1 MRVALVGNPSVG
13 KSLIFNQLTGLGVE
27 VSNYPGTTVEVQQGS
42 TCFQREIVEL
52 VDLPGIYSLDG
63 DSDEESLVR
72 RYLEQQETDVV
83 IAVLNVTRL
92 ERNLY
97 LLLQVAE
104 YGLPLVIV
112 LNMVDEAAKQ
122 GLEIDPVPL
131 RDLFGVEV
139 ILTAASQGKNIDQI
153 IPAAL
158 AATRPSQVEV
168 PYDHYVEAAIR
179 SLGKMFGADR
189 KESIRALLGF
199 GENPELL
206 EAARTIADEIESRHR
221 MTVAQTI
228 AANRHNFA
236 HQIAALI
243 IREEVRAPR
252 GDLDSILT
260 RAIPGIPILIGILVG
275 MLLLVF
281 IVGSYLEEAIV
292 EFFNVFALQ
301 PFLSLGL
308 PPLAETLGTSIL
320 LALQAGLGIAFPYV
334 FLFYIIIS
342 LLEDSGYMTRA
353 AFLADN
359 AMHRVGMHGGA
370 VIPLT
375 LAFGCNVPAI
385 MSVRLLRSRRERVI
399 ASFLVTMVPC
409 SARTVIIAGIVASFV
424 GIGAAFSVYAIVFAL
439 ILITGLVLSR
449 ITPGERFGMIMEM
462 VPLRRPDAELVM
474 KKAWSRLSEFLF
486 IAMPLLL
493 AGSVVLGLLE
503 FFGVMTAFE
512 TVVEPY
518 TMALLGLPGY
528 SATALIF
535 GILRKEMAFETL
547 AILAGTADLG
557 AALTSLQLYIFAVV
571 TVLFVPCLATITVLL
586 REVGSRITAA
596 VTVYTVSLGLLIGGL
611 IYRILTILMH

>member
-1 MRVALVGNPSVG
+1 MKFALIGNPSVG

-27 VSNYPGTTVEVQQGS
+27 VSNYPGTTVELQRGN
-42 TCFQREIVEL
+42 TCFQREMIEL
-52 VDLPGIYSLDG
+52 VDLPGVYSLDG
-63 DSDEESLVR
+63 ESGEEVLVR
-72 RYLEQQETDVV
+72 RFLEQQDTDVV
-83 IAVLNVTRL
+83 IAVLSATRL

-104 YGLPLVIV
+104 YGLPMVVV

-122 GLEIDPVPL
+122 GLEIDPGPIG
-131 RDLFGVEV
+131 DLLGVEV
-139 ILTAASQGKNIDQI
+139 ILTAASQGKNIDRI

-158 AATRPSQVEV
+158 AATRPVKVEV
-168 PYDHYVEAAIR
+168 PYDHHIEAAIR
-179 SLGKMFGADR
+179 SLGKISAADR
-189 KESIRALLGF
+189 KESIRALQGF
-199 GENPELL
+199 GENPDLL
-206 EAARTIADEIESRHR
+206 EAAQTIAEEIESRHR
-221 MTVAQTI
+221 MTVAQII

-236 HQIAALI
+236 HQIAGLTI
-243 IREEVRAPR
+243 KEKTLHQKT
-252 GDLDSILT
+252 DLDGILT
-260 RAIPGIPILIGILVG
+260 RVIPGIPILIGILLG
-275 MLLLVF
+275 MLLVVF
-281 IVGSYLEEAIV
+281 VVGSFLEELIV
-292 EFFNVFALQ
+292 ELFDIFLLQ
-301 PFLSLGL
+301 PFLALGL
-308 PPLAETLGTSIL
+308 PPIVDALGTALI

-342 LLEDSGYMTRA
+342 VLEDSGYMTRA

-385 MSVRLLRSRRERVI
+385 MSVRLLHSRRERII

-409 SARTVIIAGIVASFV
+409 SARTVIIAGIVAGFV

-439 ILITGLVLSR
+439 ILVTGLVLSR
-449 ITPGERFGMIMEM
+449 VTPGEQFGMIMEM
-462 VPLRRPDAELVM
+462 VPLRRPDARLVM

-503 FFGVMTAFE
+503 FFGFMAIFE
-512 TVVEPY
+512 QLVEPY

-557 AALTSLQLYIFAVV
+557 AVLSSLQLYIFAVV
-571 TVLFVPCLATITVLL
+571 TVLFIPCLATITVLL
-586 REVGSRITAA
+586 REVGSRITLA
-596 VTVYTVSLGLLIGGL
+596 VTIYTVALGLFIGGL
-611 IYRILTILMH
+611 MYRILA

>member
-1 MRVALVGNPSVG
+1 MKIALIGNPSVG

-27 VSNYPGTTVEVQQGS
+27 VSNYPGTTVELQRGN
-42 TCFQREIVEL
+42 TCFQREMIEL

-63 DSDEESLVR
+63 ESGEEALVR
-72 RYLEQQETDVV
+72 RFLEQQDTDVV
-83 IAVLNVTRL
+83 IAVLSATRL

-104 YGLPLVIV
+104 YGLPMVVV

-122 GLEIDPVPL
+122 GLEIDPGPIG
-131 RDLFGVEV
+131 DLLGVEV
-139 ILTAASQGKNIDQI
+139 ILTAASQGKNIDRI

-158 AATRPSQVEV
+158 AATRPVKVEV
-168 PYDHYVEAAIR
+168 PYDHHIEAAIR
-179 SLGKMFGADR
+179 SLGKISAADR
-189 KESIRALLGF
+189 KESIRALQGF
-199 GENPELL
+199 GENPDLL
-206 EAARTIADEIESRHR
+206 EAAQTIAEEIESRHR
-221 MTVAQTI
+221 MTVAQII

-236 HQIAALI
+236 HQIAGLTI
-243 IREEVRAPR
+243 KEKTLHQKT
-252 GDLDSILT
+252 DLDGILT
-260 RAIPGIPILIGILVG
+260 RVIPGIPILIGILLG
-275 MLLLVF
+275 MLLVVF
-281 IVGSYLEEAIV
+281 VVGSFLEELIV
-292 EFFNVFALQ
+292 ELFDIFLLQ
-301 PFLSLGL
+301 PFLALGL
-308 PPLAETLGTSIL
+308 PPIVDALGTALI

-342 LLEDSGYMTRA
+342 VLEDSGYMTRA

-385 MSVRLLRSRRERVI
+385 MSVRLLHSRRERII

-409 SARTVIIAGIVASFV
+409 SARTVIIAGIVAGFV

-439 ILITGLVLSR
+439 IVLTGLVLSR
-449 ITPGERFGMIMEM
+449 ITPGEQFGMIMEM
-462 VPLRRPDAELVM
+462 VPLRRPDTRLVM
-474 KKAWSRLSEFLF
+474 RKAWMRLSEFLF

-493 AGSVVLGLLE
+493 VGSVVLGLLE
-503 FFGVMTAFE
+503 FFGIMAIFE
-512 TVVEPY
+512 GFVEPY

-557 AALTSLQLYIFAVV
+557 AVLSSLQLYIFAVV
-571 TVLFVPCLATITVLL
+571 TVLFIPCLATITVLL
-586 REVGSRITAA
+586 REVGSRITLA
-596 VTVYTVSLGLLIGGL
+596 VTIYTVALGLFIGGL
-611 IYRILTILMH
+611 MYRILA

>member
-1 MRVALVGNPSVG
+1 MKFALIGNPSVG

-27 VSNYPGTTVEVQQGS
+27 VSNYPGTTVELQRGN
-42 TCFQREIVEL
+42 TCFQREMIEL
-52 VDLPGIYSLDG
+52 VDLPGVYSLDG
-63 DSDEESLVR
+63 ESGEEALVR
-72 RYLEQQETDVV
+72 RFLEQQDTDVV
-83 IAVLNVTRL
+83 IAVLSATRL

-104 YGLPLVIV
+104 YGLPMVVV

-122 GLEIDPVPL
+122 GLEIDPGPIG
-131 RDLFGVEV
+131 DLLGVEV
-139 ILTAASQGKNIDQI
+139 ILTAASQGKNIDRI

-158 AATRPSQVEV
+158 AATRPVKVEV
-168 PYDHYVEAAIR
+168 PYDHHIEAAIR
-179 SLGKMFGADR
+179 SLGKISAADR
-189 KESIRALLGF
+189 KESIRALQGF
-199 GENPELL
+199 GENPDLL
-206 EAARTIADEIESRHR
+206 EAAQTIAEEIESRHR
-221 MTVAQTI
+221 MTVAQII

-236 HQIAALI
+236 HQIAGLTI
-243 IREEVRAPR
+243 KEKTLHQKT
-252 GDLDSILT
+252 DLDGILT
-260 RAIPGIPILIGILVG
+260 RVIPGIPILIGILLG
-275 MLLLVF
+275 MLLVVF
-281 IVGSYLEEAIV
+281 VVGSFLEELIV
-292 EFFNVFALQ
+292 ELFDIFLLQ
-301 PFLSLGL
+301 PFLALGL
-308 PPLAETLGTSIL
+308 PPIVDALGTALI

-342 LLEDSGYMTRA
+342 VLEDSGYMTRA

-385 MSVRLLRSRRERVI
+385 MSVRLLHSRRERII

-409 SARTVIIAGIVASFV
+409 SARTVIIAGIVAGFV

-439 ILITGLVLSR
+439 IVLTGLVLSR
-449 ITPGERFGMIMEM
+449 ITPGEQFGMIMEM
-462 VPLRRPDAELVM
+462 VPLRRPDTRLVM
-474 KKAWSRLSEFLF
+474 RKAWMRLSEFLF

-493 AGSVVLGLLE
+493 VGSVVLGLLE
-503 FFGVMTAFE
+503 FFGIMAIFE
-512 TVVEPY
+512 GFVEPY

-557 AALTSLQLYIFAVV
+557 AVLSSLQLYIFAVV
-571 TVLFVPCLATITVLL
+571 TVLFIPCLATITVLL
-586 REVGSRITAA
+586 REVGSRITLA
-596 VTVYTVSLGLLIGGL
+596 VTIYTVALGLFIGGL
-611 IYRILTILMH
+611 MYRILA

>member
-1 MRVALVGNPSVG
+1 MRFALIGNPSVG

-27 VSNYPGTTVEVQQGS
+27 VSNYPGTTVELQRGN
-42 TCFQREIVEL
+42 TCFQREIFEL
-52 VDLPGIYSLDG
+52 VDLPGVYSLEG
-63 DSDEESLVR
+63 NSDEEGLVR
-72 RYLEQQETDVV
+72 RFLEQQDVDAV
-83 IAVLNVTRL
+83 IVVVNVTRL

-104 YGLPLVIV
+104 YGLPMVVV
-112 LNMVDEAAKQ
+112 LNMADEAAKR
-122 GLEIDPVPL
+122 GLEIDPGPIQ
-131 RDLFGVEV
+131 DLLGVEV
-139 ILTAASQGKNIDQI
+139 ILTAASQGKNIDRI

-158 AATRPSQVEV
+158 AASSPSMVEI
-168 PYDHYVEAAIR
+168 PYDHHIEAAVR
-179 SLGKMFGADR
+179 SLGKMFDADR
-189 KESIRALLGF
+189 KESVRALLGF
-199 GENPELL
+199 GDNPEQL
-206 EAARTIADEIESRHR
+206 EAARTISDEIESRHR
-221 MTVAQTI
+221 MTVAQII

-236 HQIAALI
+236 HKIADLTI
-243 IREEVRAPR
+243 KEETELPQT
-252 GDLDSILT
+252 DPDSILT
-260 RAIPGIPILIGILVG
+260 RLIPGMPILIGILVG
-275 MLLLVF
+275 MLLFVF
-281 IVGSYLEEAIV
+281 VAGSFLEEMIV
-292 EFFNVFALQ
+292 EFFEVYAMQ
-301 PFLSLGL
+301 PFVALGL
-308 PPLAETLGTSIL
+308 PPLAEELGVSVL

-342 LLEDSGYMTRA
+342 VLEDSGYMTRA

-385 MSVRLLRSRRERVI
+385 MSIRLLRSRRERII

-424 GIGAAFSVYAIVFAL
+424 GIAAAFSVYAIVFVL
-439 ILITGLVLSR
+439 ILATGLVLSR
-449 ITPGERFGMIMEM
+449 VAPGERFGMIMEM
-462 VPLRRPDAELVM
+462 VPLRWPDPKLVM

-493 AGSVVLGLLE
+493 VGSVVLGLLE
-503 FFGVMTAFE
+503 FFGVMAF
-512 TVVEPY
+512 VQGLVEPY

-557 AALTSLQLYIFAVV
+557 SVLSSLQLYIFAVV

-586 REVGSRITAA
+586 REVGSRITLAI
-596 VTVYTVSLGLLIGGL
+596 TVYTVTLGLLVGALLFYLLG
-611 IYRILTILMH
+611 

>member
-1 MRVALVGNPSVG
+1 MKFALIGNPSVG

-27 VSNYPGTTVEVQQGS
+27 VSNYPGTTVELQRGN
-42 TCFQREIVEL
+42 TCFQREMIEL
-52 VDLPGIYSLDG
+52 VDLPGVYSLDG
-63 DSDEESLVR
+63 ESGEEVLVR
-72 RYLEQQETDVV
+72 RFLEQQDTDVV
-83 IAVLNVTRL
+83 IAVLSATRL

-104 YGLPLVIV
+104 YGLPMVVV

-122 GLEIDPVPL
+122 GLEIDPGPIG
-131 RDLFGVEV
+131 DLLGVEV
-139 ILTAASQGKNIDQI
+139 ILTAASQGKNIDRI

-158 AATRPSQVEV
+158 AATRPVKVEV
-168 PYDHYVEAAIR
+168 PYDHHIEAAIR
-179 SLGKMFGADR
+179 SLGKISAADR
-189 KESIRALLGF
+189 KESIRALQGF
-199 GENPELL
+199 GENPDLL
-206 EAARTIADEIESRHR
+206 EAAQTIAEEIESRHR
-221 MTVAQTI
+221 MTVAQII

-236 HQIAALI
+236 HQIAGLTI
-243 IREEVRAPR
+243 KEKTLHQKT
-252 GDLDSILT
+252 DLDGILT
-260 RAIPGIPILIGILVG
+260 RVIPGIPILIGILLG
-275 MLLLVF
+275 MLLVVF
-281 IVGSYLEEAIV
+281 VVGSFLEELIV
-292 EFFNVFALQ
+292 ELFDIFLLQ
-301 PFLSLGL
+301 PFLALGL
-308 PPLAETLGTSIL
+308 PPIVDALGTALI

-342 LLEDSGYMTRA
+342 VLEDSGYMTRA

-385 MSVRLLRSRRERVI
+385 MSVRLLHSRRERII

-409 SARTVIIAGIVASFV
+409 SARTVIIAGIVAGFV

-439 ILITGLVLSR
+439 IVLTGLVLSR
-449 ITPGERFGMIMEM
+449 ITPGEQFGMIMEM
-462 VPLRRPDAELVM
+462 VPLRRPDTRLVM
-474 KKAWSRLSEFLF
+474 RKAWMRLSEFLF

-493 AGSVVLGLLE
+493 VGSVVLGLLE
-503 FFGVMTAFE
+503 FFGIMAIFE
-512 TVVEPY
+512 GFVEPY

-557 AALTSLQLYIFAVV
+557 AVLSSLQLYIFAVV
-571 TVLFVPCLATITVLL
+571 TVLFIPCLATITVLL
-586 REVGSRITAA
+586 REVGSRITLA
-596 VTVYTVSLGLLIGGL
+596 VTIYTVALGLFIGGL
-611 IYRILTILMH
+611 MYRILA

>member
-1 MRVALVGNPSVG
+1 MRFALVGNPSVG

-27 VSNYPGTTVEVQQGS
+27 VSNYPGTTVELQRGN

-52 VDLPGIYSLDG
+52 VDLPGVYSLEG
-63 DSDEESLVR
+63 NSEEEGLVR
-72 RYLEQQETDVV
+72 RFLEQQDVDAV
-83 IAVLNVTRL
+83 IVVANVTRL

-104 YGLPLVIV
+104 YGLPMVVV
-112 LNMVDEAAKQ
+112 LNMIDEAAKR
-122 GLEIDPVPL
+122 GLEIDPGPIH
-131 RDLFGVEV
+131 DLLGVEV
-139 ILTAASQGKNIDQI
+139 IQTAASQGKNIDRI

-158 AATRPSQVEV
+158 AASSPSVVEI
-168 PYDHYVEAAIR
+168 PYDHHIEAAIR

-189 KESIRALLGF
+189 KESVRALLGF
-199 GENPELL
+199 GDNPELI
-206 EAARTIADEIESRHR
+206 EAARTISDEIESRHR
-221 MTVAQTI
+221 MTVAQII

-236 HQIAALI
+236 HEIADLTVK
-243 IREEVRAPR
+243 EELNLPQT
-252 GDLDSILT
+252 DPDSILT
-260 RAIPGIPILIGILVG
+260 RLIPGMPILIGILIG
-275 MLLLVF
+275 MLLFVF
-281 IVGSYLEEAIV
+281 IAGSFLEEIIV
-292 EFFNVFALQ
+292 EFFEVFAIQ
-301 PFLSLGL
+301 PFVALGL
-308 PPLAETLGTSIL
+308 PPLVETLGTSVLI
-320 LALQAGLGIAFPYV
+320 ALQAGLGIAFPYV
-334 FLFYIIIS
+334 LLFYIIIS
-342 LLEDSGYMTRA
+342 ILEDSGYMTRA

-370 VIPLT
+370 VIPFT

-385 MSVRLLRSRRERVI
+385 MSIRLLHSRRERII

-409 SARTVIIAGIVASFV
+409 SARTVIIAGIVAGFV
-424 GIGAAFSVYAIVFAL
+424 GIGAAFSVYAVVFLL
-439 ILITGLVLSR
+439 ILVTGLVLSR
-449 ITPGERFGMIMEM
+449 VTPGERFGMIMEM
-462 VPLRRPDAELVM
+462 VPLRRPDPKLVV

-503 FFGVMTAFE
+503 FFGIMAIFE
-512 TVVEPY
+512 GIVEPY

-557 AALTSLQLYIFAVV
+557 AVLSSLQLYIFAIV

-586 REVGSRITAA
+586 REVGSRITLAI
-596 VTVYTVSLGLLIGGL
+596 TFYTVALGLLVGGL
-611 IYRILTILMH
+611 MFRVLS

>member
-1 MRVALVGNPSVG
+1 MRFALVGNPSVG

-27 VSNYPGTTVEVQQGS
+27 VSNYPGTTIELQRGN

-52 VDLPGIYSLDG
+52 VDLPGVYSLDG
-63 DSDEESLVR
+63 NSDEETLVR
-72 RYLEQQETDVV
+72 GFLEQQDTDAV
-83 IAVLNVTRL
+83 IAVMNVTRL

-104 YGLPLVIV
+104 YGLPMVVV
-112 LNMVDEAAKQ
+112 LNMADEAVKQ
-122 GLEIDPVPL
+122 GLEIDPGPI
-131 RDLFGVEV
+131 RDLLGVNV
-139 ILTAASQGKNIDQI
+139 VLTAASQGKNIDRI

-158 AATRPSQVEV
+158 AASRPVAVEI
-168 PYDHYVEAAIR
+168 PYDHHVEAAVR

-189 KESIRALLGF
+189 TGSLRALLGF
-199 GENPELL
+199 GDNPELL

-221 MTVAQTI
+221 MTVAQII

-236 HQIAALI
+236 HNIADLTLK
-243 IREEVRAPR
+243 EEVVLPQT
-252 GDLDSILT
+252 DLDSVLT
-260 RAIPGIPILIGILVG
+260 RVFPGIPILLGILVG
-275 MLLLVF
+275 MLLVVF
-281 IVGSYLEEAIV
+281 IVGSFLEEMIV
-292 EFFNVFALQ
+292 GLLDVFAVQ
-301 PFLSLGL
+301 PFLALGL
-308 PPLAETLGTSIL
+308 PPLAEALGTSLL

-342 LLEDSGYMTRA
+342 VLEDSGYMTRA

-370 VIPLT
+370 VIPFT

-385 MSVRLLRSRRERVI
+385 MSIRLLHSRRERII

-409 SARTVIIAGIVASFV
+409 SARTVIIAGIVAGFV
-424 GIGAAFSVYAIVFAL
+424 GIGAAFSVYAVVFLL
-439 ILITGLVLSR
+439 ILVTGLVLSR
-449 ITPGERFGMIMEM
+449 VTPGERFGMIMEM
-462 VPLRRPDAELVM
+462 VPLRRPDPKLVV

-503 FFGVMTAFE
+503 FFGIMAIFE
-512 TVVEPY
+512 GIVEPY

-557 AALTSLQLYIFAVV
+557 AVLSSLQLYIFAIV

-586 REVGSRITAA
+586 REVGSRITLAI
-596 VTVYTVSLGLLIGGL
+596 TFYTVALGLLVGGL
-611 IYRILTILMH
+611 MFRVLS

>member
-1 MRVALVGNPSVG
+1 MKFALIGNPSVG

-27 VSNYPGTTVEVQQGS
+27 VSNYPGTTVELQRGN
-42 TCFQREIVEL
+42 TCFQREMIEL

-63 DSDEESLVR
+63 ESGEEALVR
-72 RYLEQQETDVV
+72 RFLQQDTDVV
-83 IAVLNVTRL
+83 IAVLSATRL

-104 YGLPLVIV
+104 YGLPMVVV

-122 GLEIDPVPL
+122 GLEIDPGPIG
-131 RDLFGVEV
+131 DLLGVEV
-139 ILTAASQGKNIDQI
+139 ILTAASQGKNIDRI

-158 AATRPSQVEV
+158 AATRPVKVEV
-168 PYDHYVEAAIR
+168 PYDHHIEAAIR
-179 SLGKMFGADR
+179 SLGKISAADR
-189 KESIRALLGF
+189 KESIRALQGF
-199 GENPELL
+199 GENPDLL
-206 EAARTIADEIESRHR
+206 EAAQTIAEEIESRHR
-221 MTVAQTI
+221 MTVAQII

-236 HQIAALI
+236 HQIAGLTI
-243 IREEVRAPR
+243 KEKTLHQKT
-252 GDLDSILT
+252 DLDGILT
-260 RAIPGIPILIGILVG
+260 RVIPGIPILIGILLG
-275 MLLLVF
+275 MLLVVF
-281 IVGSYLEEAIV
+281 VVGSFLEELIV
-292 EFFNVFALQ
+292 ELFDIFLLQ
-301 PFLSLGL
+301 PFLALGL
-308 PPLAETLGTSIL
+308 PPIVDALGTALI

-342 LLEDSGYMTRA
+342 VLEDSGYMTRA

-385 MSVRLLRSRRERVI
+385 MSVRLLHSRRERII

-409 SARTVIIAGIVASFV
+409 SARTVIIAGIVAGFV

-439 ILITGLVLSR
+439 IVLTGLVLSR
-449 ITPGERFGMIMEM
+449 ITPGEQFGMIMEM
-462 VPLRRPDAELVM
+462 MPLRRPDTRLVM
-474 KKAWSRLSEFLF
+474 KKAWMRLSEFLF

-493 AGSVVLGLLE
+493 VGSIVLGLLE
-503 FFGVMTAFE
+503 FFGIMAIFE
-512 TVVEPY
+512 GFVEPY

-557 AALTSLQLYIFAVV
+557 AVLTSLQLYIFAVV
-571 TVLFVPCLATITVLL
+571 TVLFIPCLATITVLL
-586 REVGSRITAA
+586 REVGSRITLA
-596 VTVYTVSLGLLIGGL
+596 VTIYTVALGLFIGGL
-611 IYRILTILMH
+611 MYRILA